1 MTLTIIAAWIVLAIS
16 AIGTQTRAPA
26 QATRLEQITIVPAT
40 DRDLSVVM
48 QADGAISAPTV
59 GVTQEGRPRIYL
71 DFVGLLPAESGAAP
85 DDQSIVRRVRVGLH
99 SDSPRVTR
107 VVIDLAR
114 PAAYRVEPAQDPA
127 RFVLTIS
134 AAAPPGQPSLNRA
147 ETAAAPVSRP
157 SAKPP
162 EAAPPSPGTVP
173 KTRRPETAAA
183 PVSTPGV
190 KSAEPPPAAPVTP
203 SKPQRSSTAAPRKTP
218 APAQLVGLVDRLEKL
233 RPLLKAIDARGSEP
247 GVTLQE
253 AAVELEAIEKAGAE
267 IEPPTRGSVAHGRI
281 TQACA
286 LALRAV
292 KGRLESDAS
301 GNAALSWNA
310 ASAAAGALVLLNQAR
325 ADLGLPTV
333 SSGAGG

>member
-1 MTLTIIAAWIVLAIS
+1 MTPAIVMAWIIVAIP
-16 AIGTQTRAPA
+16 AVGDQTRPPA
-26 QATRLEQITIVPAT
+26 AATRLEQITIVPAV

-71 DFVGLLPAESGAAP
+71 DFAGLLPAESGAAP
-85 DDQSIVRRVRVGLH
+85 DDHSIVRRVRVGLH
-99 SDSPRVTR
+99 SESPRVTR

-114 PAAYRVEPAQDPA
+114 PAAYRVEPTQDPA

-134 AAAPPGQPSLNRA
+134 AAAPPSQPTASRAGTAAAPVSQLRGKPPEAAPPAPVTVPKTKRA
-147 ETAAAPVSRP
+147 ETAAAPV
-157 SAKPP
+157 
-162 EAAPPSPGTVP
+162 G
-173 KTRRPETAAA
+173 
-183 PVSTPGV
+183 TPGV
-190 KSAEPPPAAPVTP
+190 KSAEPPPPAPVTP
-203 SKPQRSSTAAPRKTP
+203 SKPKRSSTAAPRRPP

-233 RPLLKAIDARGSEP
+233 RPLLKAIDARASEP
-247 GVTLQE
+247 GVILQE

-267 IEPPTRGSVAHGRI
+267 IEPPNRGSVAHGRL

-310 ASAAAGALVLLNQAR
+310 ASAAAGALVLLDQAR

-333 SSGAGG
+333 SSGA

>member
-1 MTLTIIAAWIVLAIS
+1 MTPAIVLAWIVVAIP
-16 AIGTQTRAPA
+16 AVADQTGPPA
-26 QATRLEQITIVPAT
+26 AATRLEQITIVPAV

-59 GVTQEGRPRIYL
+59 GVTQEGLPRIYL
-71 DFVGLLPAESGAAP
+71 DFAGLLPAESGAAP
-85 DDQSIVRRVRVGLH
+85 DDHSIVRRVRVALH

-114 PAAYRVEPAQDPA
+114 PAAYRVEPTQDPA

-134 AAAPPGQPSLNRA
+134 AAAPPSQPTGNRA
-147 ETAAAPVSRP
+147 GTAAAPVSRP
-157 SAKPP
+157 GAKPP
-162 EAAPPSPGTVP
+162 EAAPSAPVTVP
-173 KTRRPETAAA
+173 KTERPETAAA

-190 KSAEPPPAAPVTP
+190 KSAEPPPAPVTP
-203 SKPQRSSTAAPRKTP
+203 SKPKRSSTAAPRKPP

-247 GVTLQE
+247 GVILQE

-267 IEPPTRGSVAHGRI
+267 IEPPNRGSVAHSRI

-286 LALRAV
+286 LALQAV

-310 ASAAAGALVLLNQAR
+310 ASAAAGALVLLDQAR

-333 SSGAGG
+333 SSGA